1 MTTGA
6 AILWRR
12 LDRPGHEAA
21 RLIRADDHWQLSGT
35 AVFLHERQPVALE
48 YAIVCDALWR
58 TRSAKVN
65 GWIGQQQVAVVIDVG
80 ADGAW
85 RLNGG
90 HRAAVAACVDVD
102 LNFSPS
108 TNLLPIRR
116 LGLSVGEDAM
126 VTAAWLR
133 FPSMKLEPL
142 EQLYRRI
149 GERTYHYESSGGT
162 FKADLEVD
170 ENGFVENY
178 AGIWRAER

>member
-1 MTTGA
+1 MT
-6 AILWRR
+6 ILWRR
-12 LDRPGHEAA
+12 LDHPGHEAA
-21 RLIRADDHWQLSGT
+21 RLTRVEGNWQLSGT
-35 AVFLHERQPVALE
+35 AVFSHKREPVVLD
-48 YAIVCDALWR
+48 YAIACDAQWR
-58 TRSAKVN
+58 TRSAQVN
-65 GWIGQQQVAVVIDVG
+65 GWIGKQQVAVAINAG
-80 ADGAW
+80 TDGTW
-85 RLNGG
+85 RLNGVDCP
-90 HRAAVAACVDVD
+90 AVAECVDLD

-116 LGLSVGEDAM
+116 LRLGIGEEAS

-149 GERTYHYESSGGT
+149 GENAFHYESAGGA
-162 FKADLEVD
+162 FQADLEVD